1 MARRNP
7 LLKLQPRRIRTLT
20 FGEKSVLYGTS
31 KGKFEVRFASRQD
44 MELAVRGW
52 SAQASER
59 GEFFRVGSLKTL
71 LKARRSRVV
80 HASTPLPGDN
90 SFDCDHGT
98 S

>member
-20 FGEKSVLYGTS
+20 FGVRSVSYSTN
-31 KGKFEVRFASRQD
+31 KGKFEVRFGSREE
-44 MELAVRGW
+44 MELAVREW
-52 SAQASER
+52 FAQASEQ

-90 SFDCDHGT
+90 SFDSDHGT

>member
-20 FGEKSVLYGTS
+20 FGERSVFYGTN
-31 KGKFEVRFASRQD
+31 KGKFEVRFGSREE
-44 MELAVRGW
+44 MELAVREW
-52 SAQASER
+52 FAQASER

-90 SFDCDHGT
+90 SFDSDHGM